1 MARAKLD
8 SADALA
14 EHLAALLKRDR
25 RLKAIARTAGPF
37 EIRKTDPGFAGLAR
51 LVCGQQFSV
60 QSAAAIWGRFAL
72 LPDALSPAGYL
83 RLTEAEVRGVGFS
96 LGKYQTVRAVAE
108 AAVAGQLDFA
118 ALEQM
123 TADEAI
129 AALCSIRGVG
139 PWTAEL
145 YMMFCSGHP
154 DVFPVGDLALQ
165 KAVAHALGLDERP
178 LGAALAEIAAAWA
191 PHRATAALLFW
202 RYYAALGLSKGVPV

>member
-1 MARAKLD
+1 MRAKLD

-25 RLKAIARTAGPF
+25 RLRAIARTAGPF

-145 YMMFCSGHP
+145 YLMFCSGHP